1 MLRRFLL
8 AAVLILVL
16 TGCSRD
22 QRILERVGYIETA
35 AFDAAPENKIKA
47 TVSIP
52 LVSQYARD
60 GKTTDELLSTI
71 ASSPKQARE
80 ALSLRTSRIIA
91 SGHIRTYLIG
101 EELARRGFWPY
112 LDTFLRDPSISIRTS
127 MVVVEGDAGKI
138 ISQEYPRHTKT
149 ANYINKL
156 LQKEYSKQSLPRT
169 SLYEFTRDY
178 FDDGEDPIA
187 ALVLEKEK
195 DITISGIALMRDDR
209 MIAKLPWEDVYLF
222 MLLYSNLQEGE
233 FTLTTEHPDLKA
245 ISVKAVKSKRRIV
258 ITKNTSGDYEANIY
272 LKIYGSVDEYIG
284 NAKLS
289 TSERAKVEK
298 LVSEHIVSEALR
310 VIKTM
315 QRHRTDGIGLGKY
328 VRNSMSYD
336 EWKKTDWHEMF
347 SQLPVKVHCS
357 FYIKQFGSYFD

>member
-16 TGCSRD
+16 AGCSRD

-35 AFDAAPENKIKA
+35 AFDAAPDNKIKA

-60 GKTTDELLSTI
+60 GKTTDELLDTI

-80 ALSLRTSRIIA
+80 ALSLRTSRI
-91 SGHIRTYLIG
+91 
-101 EELARRGFWPY
+101 
-112 LDTFLRDPSISIRTS
+112 SIRTS
-127 MVVVEGDAGKI
+127 MVVGEGDAGKI

-156 LQKEYSKQSLPRT
+156 LQKEFLKQSLPRT
-169 SLYEFTRDY
+169 SLYEFTRNY

-187 ALVLEKEK
+187 VLVIEQKR
-195 DITISGIALMRDDR
+195 DITVSGIALMRDDR

-258 ITKNTSGDYEANIY
+258 ITKSTSGEYEANIY